1 MVNNYLKS
9 PKAIT
14 KGFVLDIPLNAIEC
28 FDEIKPPFEE
38 PEKEFLKT
46 KSENFSERETQ
57 SKMDEKV

>member
-28 FDEIKPPFEE
+28 FDEIKPQFEE
-38 PEKEFLKT
+38 LEKDPEPPKEEKE
-46 KSENFSERETQ
+46 EGEE
-57 SKMDEKV
+57 D